1 MNQAKHIYVVYIAT
15 TAEKLWKAIT
25 QGELAKQY
33 WMHENVSDWKVGS
46 RWSHVTADAARSER
60 IVGKVLEVTPPTRLV
75 MSWADP
81 KDAADPSQHSRVTF
95 DIEPID
101 EMVKLTVTHDEL
113 VADSNMERGI
123 TRGWPLVLSSM
134 KSFLETGKGL
144 DIWATK
150 KPA

>member
-25 QGELAKQY
+25 QGDIAKQY

-46 RWSHVTADAARSER
+46 RWSHVTADAARQER
-60 IVGKVLEVTPPTRLV
+60 IVGRVLEVSPPNRLV

-81 KDAADPSQHSRVTF
+81 KDAADQSQHSRVTF
-95 DIEPID
+95 DIEPLD
-101 EMVKLTVTHDEL
+101 DMVKLTVTHDEL

-144 DIWATK
+144 DIWAAK

>member
-25 QGELAKQY
+25 QGELAGQY
-33 WMHENVSDWKVGS
+33 WGHENVSDWKVGS
-46 RWSHVTADAARSER
+46 RWSHVTADQARQER
-60 IVGKVLEVTPPTRLV
+60 IVGKVIEVTPPTRLV

-81 KDAADPSQHSRVTF
+81 KLVDDKTQHSKVSF
-95 DIEPID
+95 DIEPLD
-101 EMVKLTVTHDEL
+101 DMVKLTVTHDEL

-123 TRGWPLVLSSM
+123 TKGWPLVLSSM

-150 KPA
+150 KTA

>member
-1 MNQAKHIYVVYIAT
+1 MNKAKHIYVVYIAT

-25 QGELAKQY
+25 QGDLARQY
-33 WMHENVSDWKVGS
+33 WGHENVSDWKVGS
-46 RWSHVTADAARSER
+46 RWSHVTADQERKER
-60 IVGKVLEVTPPTRLV
+60 IVGKVIEVTPPTRLV

-81 KDAADPSQHSRVTF
+81 KDAADMTQHSKVSF
-95 DIEPID
+95 DIEPLD

-123 TRGWPLVLSSM
+123 SKGWPLVLSSM